1 MCFNVKFRYLKT
13 KLGSEKKVMHIY
25 DGLHPGTPCFL
36 HVAVT
41 FLVAPVIYAFV
52 TSYIHFC
59 NPCGSYSELLYF
71 LLRCMQGIL

>member
-13 KLGSEKKVMHIY
+13 KLGSEKKVMCIY

-41 FLVAPVIYAFV
+41 FLVAPAI
-52 TSYIHFC
+52 
-59 NPCGSYSELLYF
+59 
-71 LLRCMQGIL
+71 